1 MGTKSKSPL
10 EFTCRRRE
18 KVLPSCPSMKKP
30 RLIKKSGC
38 LKSRWTQRKASL
50 KEKSLN
56 LAHPVV
62 KASYIWS
69 VISEQLGDILGPEV
83 HHQWFK
89 QVKPLVI
96 SHNVLLLEV
105 PNHFSSQWIHT
116 HYHELVDVLL
126 SVMDKRLSSF
136 FISQSERHHATK
148 MTLRNLAESTTSEVK
163 RQAEDD

>member
-1 MGTKSKSPL
+1 
-10 EFTCRRRE
+10 
-18 KVLPSCPSMKKP
+18 MKKN
-30 RLIKKSGC
+30 KN
-38 LKSRWTQRKASL
+38 LKSRWMQREARL

-69 VISEQLGDILGPEV
+69 ILSEQLSDILGPEV

-96 SHNVLLLEV
+96 SHNVLILEV
-105 PNHFSSQWIHT
+105 PNHFSAQWIHT

-126 SVMDKRLSSF
+126 SVMDKRLTSF
-136 FISQSERHHATK
+136 FISQSERHGGPK
-148 MTLRNLAESTTSEVK
+148 LASGVSVSEGSTSEVK
-163 RQAEDD
+163 RQSEDQ

>member
-1 MGTKSKSPL
+1 
-10 EFTCRRRE
+10 
-18 KVLPSCPSMKKP
+18 MKKT
-30 RLIKKSGC
+30 RLIKRPNS
-38 LKSRWTQRKASL
+38 LKSRWLQRKDSL
-50 KEKSLN
+50 KEKNLN

-69 VISEQLGDILGPEV
+69 VLSEQLEDILGPEV

-96 SHNVLLLEV
+96 SHNVLILEV

-136 FISQSERHHATK
+136 FLSQSERNQTSK
-148 MTLRNLAESTTSEVK
+148 MTIRSLSENSTSEVK
-163 RQAEDD
+163 RQSEDE

>member
-1 MGTKSKSPL
+1 
-10 EFTCRRRE
+10 
-18 KVLPSCPSMKKP
+18 MKKN
-30 RLIKKSGC
+30 
-38 LKSRWTQRKASL
+38 LKTRWIQRKAKL

-69 VISEQLGDILGPEV
+69 ILADQLNDILGPEV

-96 SHNVLLLEV
+96 SDNVLILEV
-105 PNHFSSQWIHT
+105 PNHFSAQWIHT

-126 SVMDKRLSSF
+126 SVMDKKLTSF
-136 FISQSERHHATK
+136 FVSQYERHHAPK
-148 MTLRNLAESTTSEVK
+148 LAPLNLSKSTTSEVK
-163 RQAEDD
+163 RQAEDE

>member
-1 MGTKSKSPL
+1 
-10 EFTCRRRE
+10 
-18 KVLPSCPSMKKP
+18 MKKT
-30 RLIKKSGC
+30 RLIKRPNS
-38 LKSRWTQRKASL
+38 LKSRWLQRKDSL
-50 KEKSLN
+50 KEKNLN

-69 VISEQLGDILGPEV
+69 VLSEQLEDILGPEV

-89 QVKPLVI
+89 PVKPLVI
-96 SHNVLLLEV
+96 SHNVLILEV

-136 FISQSERHHATK
+136 FLSQSERNQASK
-148 MTLRNLAESTTSEVK
+148 MTIRSLSENSTSEVK
-163 RQAEDD
+163 RQSEDE

>member
-1 MGTKSKSPL
+1 
-10 EFTCRRRE
+10 
-18 KVLPSCPSMKKP
+18 MKKN
-30 RLIKKSGC
+30 RIIKPKNT
-38 LKSRWTQRKASL
+38 LKTRWTERQARL

-69 VISEQLGDILGPEV
+69 ILSEQLCDVLGPAV

-96 SHNVLLLEV
+96 SHNVLILEV

-126 SVMDKRLSSF
+126 SVMDKKLTSF
-136 FISQSERHHATK
+136 FVSKCERHHAPQ
-148 MTLRNLAESTTSEVK
+148 LASINLTESTTSEIN
-163 RQAEDD
+163 RQGED

>member
-1 MGTKSKSPL
+1 
-10 EFTCRRRE
+10 
-18 KVLPSCPSMKKP
+18 MKKN
-30 RLIKKSGC
+30 
-38 LKSRWTQRKASL
+38 LKSRWIQKQARL

-69 VISEQLGDILGPEV
+69 VLSEQLSDVLGPEV

-96 SHNVLLLEV
+96 SHNVLILEV
-105 PNHFSSQWIHT
+105 PNHFSAQWIHT

-126 SVMDKRLSSF
+126 SVMDKKLTSF
-136 FISQSERHHATK
+136 FLSQSERHHAPQ
-148 MTLRNLAESTTSEVK
+148 LADLKLSESTTSEVK
-163 RQAEDD
+163 RQTEDEHS

>member
-1 MGTKSKSPL
+1 MKKSKNLKNRWS
-10 EFTCRRRE
+10 E
-18 KVLPSCPSMKKP
+18 KQA
-30 RLIKKSGC
+30 R
-38 LKSRWTQRKASL
+38 L

-69 VISEQLGDILGPEV
+69 VLSEQLCDILGPEI

-96 SHNVLLLEV
+96 SHNVLIIEV
-105 PNHFSSQWIHT
+105 PNHFSAQWIHT

-126 SVMDKRLSSF
+126 SVMDKKLTSF
-136 FISQSERHHATK
+136 FVSQSERHSAPV
-148 MTLRNLAESTTSEVK
+148 LADLNLTEGSTSEVK
-163 RQAEDD
+163 RQSEDQ

>member
-1 MGTKSKSPL
+1 
-10 EFTCRRRE
+10 
-18 KVLPSCPSMKKP
+18 MKKT
-30 RLIKKSGC
+30 RVIKRKNS
-38 LKSRWTQRKASL
+38 LKSRWTQRPNSL

-69 VISEQLGDILGPEV
+69 ILSEQLFDVLGPEV

-96 SHNVLLLEV
+96 SHDVLILEV

-116 HYHELVDVLL
+116 HYLELVDVLL

-136 FISQSERHHATK
+136 FISQSERHNVPQIGSP
-148 MTLRNLAESTTSEVK
+148 NLTESTT
-163 RQAEDD
+163 AEIKCQGEDE

>member
-1 MGTKSKSPL
+1 
-10 EFTCRRRE
+10 
-18 KVLPSCPSMKKP
+18 MKKN
-30 RLIKKSGC
+30 RVIKRKPN
-38 LKSRWTQRKASL
+38 LKTRWTERQARL

-69 VISEQLGDILGPEV
+69 ILSEQLCDVLGPEV

-96 SHNVLLLEV
+96 SHNVLILEV
-105 PNHFSSQWIHT
+105 PNHFSAQWIHT

-126 SVMDKRLSSF
+126 SVMDKKLTSF
-136 FISQSERHHATK
+136 FISQSERHHSPKVQTV
-148 MTLRNLAESTTSEVK
+148 NLLESTASEIN
-163 RQAEDD
+163 RQSED